1 MTIVDR
7 IKSLCRRSKPQQ
19 AKAEQAKPAGK
30 VAEEEA
36 AKAPESK
43 AGETT
48 EQKGDKGT

>member
-7 IKSLCRRSKPQQ
+7 IKSLCKRKPQ
-19 AKAEQAKPAGK
+19 AKSEQAKPAWK
-30 VAEEEA
+30 VVEEEA

-43 AGETT
+43 AGGTT